1 MNQSP
6 AERPASIISQLA
18 LAVLARS
25 VTNFQCQADTTMSMH
40 RRRRVARIFV
50 LGTLLTASRL
60 LGQSAVLTPLPPAPG
75 ARVTTVTPEAGYFT
89 EPGIAIDPRDP
100 LHAVGV
106 FQNNVHAAWTGDGG
120 ATWTVA
126 QRTEP
131 PDYRVSGDV
140 SVAVDR
146 HGHAFLCH
154 IAFDKTGVSGY
165 WALGGTRNGIFVRRS
180 LDGGRSWEAE
190 PRVLVEHPVTQPGL
204 PWEDMPSIVA
214 DTREKSPFV
223 GNLYVGWIEFQ
234 VDRTVIFFT
243 RSIDD
248 GLTWEKPRII
258 SRVPGLPRDDNG
270 ALVAFRGAVADD
282 GTLYATWTDGKGI
295 VLTSSRDGGKTFA
308 APHRVLETA
317 PPAFNIANF
326 TRGNGFPN
334 VAVEPRSGRL
344 YVAWGDYRNGDIDIF
359 VASSANRGTTWTTPT
374 RVNDDPLHNGKDQFM
389 QWLAVDPSDGAVY
402 TVFYDRRGD
411 SANVKPIVVLAR
423 STDGARSFRNYA
435 WTEVAFDP
443 RESSFLG
450 DYTGL
455 AALGGRVY
463 GIWPEEAQTPARI
476 ENGRR
481 SRNTVLRIGVA
492 EFTGATR
499 R

>member
-1 MNQSP
+1 M
-6 AERPASIISQLA
+6 
-18 LAVLARS
+18 
-25 VTNFQCQADTTMSMH
+25 TTH
-40 RRRRVARIFV
+40 RVRVAPIVV
-50 LGTLLTASRL
+50 LGALLITSTVRAQRAVVAS
-60 LGQSAVLTPLPPAPG
+60 LPRAPG

-100 LHAVGV
+100 LHVVGV
-106 FQNNVHAAWTGDGG
+106 FQNNVHAAWTSDGG
-120 ATWTVA
+120 VTWTIA
-126 QRTEP
+126 PGTEP
-131 PDYRVSGDV
+131 PNYKVSGDV

-154 IAFDKTGVSGY
+154 IAFDKSGVSGY

-180 LDGGRSWEAE
+180 LDGGRSWESE
-190 PRVLVEHPVTQPGL
+190 PRVVVEHPVTQPGL

-234 VDRTVIFFT
+234 VDRTMIFFS
-243 RSIDD
+243 RSVDD
-248 GLTWEKPRII
+248 DLTWTTPRVI
-258 SRVPGLPRDDNG
+258 SRTPGLPRDDNG
-270 ALVAFRGAVADD
+270 ALVAFRGTVADD

-295 VLTSSRDGGKTFA
+295 VFTSSRDGGRTFA
-308 APHRVLETA
+308 LPRRIIETA
-317 PPAFNIANF
+317 PPSFNIANF

-334 VAVEPRSGRL
+334 VAIEPKSGRL
-344 YVAWGDYRNGDIDIF
+344 YVAWGDYRNGDTDVF
-359 VASSANRGTTWTTPT
+359 VSASANRGATWSLPT
-374 RVNDDPLHNGKDQFM
+374 RVNDDPIHNGKDQFM
-389 QWLAVDPSDGAVY
+389 HWLAVDPTDGAVY
-402 TVFYDRRGD
+402 AVFYDRRGD

-423 STDGARSFRNYA
+423 STNGARSFTNYA
-435 WTEVAFDP
+435 WTDTAFDP

-450 DYTGL
+450 DYNGL

-481 SRNTVLRIGVA
+481 ARNTILRIGVA
-492 EFTGATR
+492 EFAKEQAKPVR
-499 R
+499 P